1 MALDGPTGYW
11 PIFWLKKMDKT
22 YFSQPLE
29 TEHWLIRPAI
39 PSDFAELY
47 AVGKNP
53 VIWAQHSEK
62 NRGDLAEF
70 QRFFDQGMEQGWGFY
85 VVVSQQTQEIVG
97 STRFYEFNPQNRSVA
112 IGYTFFDPS
121 LWGSGVNSA
130 VKKALLDHAFQQV
143 EQVIFNVYDQNFR
156 SQKAVTKL
164 GALPVGVRGDRVIF
178 GLTRAQW
185 NSVYP

>member
-1 MALDGPTGYW
+1 
-11 PIFWLKKMDKT
+11 
-22 YFSQPLE
+22 
-29 TEHWLIRPAI
+29 
-39 PSDFAELY
+39 
-47 AVGKNP
+47 
-53 VIWAQHSEK
+53 
-62 NRGDLAEF
+62 
-70 QRFFDQGMEQGWGFY
+70 

-143 EQVIFNVYDQNFR
+143 EQVIFYVYDQNFR

-164 GALPVGVRGDRVIF
+164 GALPVGDRGDRMIF
-178 GLTRAQW
+178 RLTLTQW
-185 NSVYP
+185 SPPLP

>member
-1 MALDGPTGYW
+1 
-11 PIFWLKKMDKT
+11 MDNT
-22 YFSQPLE
+22 YFSQSLDA
-29 TEHWLIRPAI
+29 EHWLIRPALS
-39 PSDFAELY
+39 SDFASLY

-62 NRGDLAEF
+62 KRGDLAEF

-85 VVVSQQTQEIVG
+85 VVVSQKTHEIVG
-97 STRFYEFNPQNRSVA
+97 STRFYEFNPQNRSIA

-121 LWGSGVNSA
+121 LWGSGINSA
-130 VKKALLDHAFQQV
+130 VKKAQLDHAFQQV
-143 EQVIFNVYDQNFR
+143 EQVLFYVYDQNFR

-164 GALPVGVRGDRVIF
+164 GAHPIVVRGDRVIF

>member
-1 MALDGPTGYW
+1 MECWL
-11 PIFWLKKMDKT
+11 IFWLKKMDKA
-22 YFSQPLE
+22 YFSQSLE
-29 TEHWLIRPAI
+29 TEHWLIRPVLS
-39 PSDFAELY
+39 SDFASLY

-62 NRGDLAEF
+62 NRGDFEEF

-85 VVVSQQTQEIVG
+85 VVVSQKTQEIVG
-97 STRFYEFNPQNRSVA
+97 STRFYEFNPQNRSIA

-130 VKKALLDHAFQQV
+130 VKKAQLDHAFQQV
-143 EQVIFNVYDQNFR
+143 EQVFFYVYDQNFR
-156 SQKAVTKL
+156 SQKAVAKL
-164 GALPVGVRGDRVIF
+164 GAQPIGVRGDRVIF

-185 NSVYP
+185 SPFLP

>member
-1 MALDGPTGYW
+1 
-11 PIFWLKKMDKT
+11 MDKT
-22 YFSQPLE
+22 HFSQALDA
-29 TEHWLIRPAI
+29 EHWLIRPALS
-39 PSDFAELY
+39 SDFASLY

-62 NRGDLAEF
+62 HRGDLEEF
-70 QRFFDQGMEQGWGFY
+70 QRFFDQGMDQGWGFY

-97 STRFYEFNPQNRSVA
+97 STRFYEFNLQNRSVA

-130 VKKALLDHAFQQV
+130 VKKAQLDHAFQQV
-143 EQVIFNVYDQNFR
+143 DQVLFYVYDQNFR
-156 SQKAVTKL
+156 SQKAMTKL
-164 GALPVGVRGDRVIF
+164 GALPVGVRGDRMIF

-185 NSVYP
+185 SPSLP

>member
-1 MALDGPTGYW
+1 
-11 PIFWLKKMDKT
+11 MDKT
-22 YFSQPLE
+22 HFSQPLE
-29 TEHWLIRPAI
+29 TEHWHIRPAT
-39 PSDFAELY
+39 PSDFTELY

-62 NRGDLAEF
+62 NRGDFEEF
-70 QRFFDQGMEQGWGFY
+70 QRFFDQGMDQRWGFY

-121 LWGSGVNSA
+121 LWGRGVNSA
-130 VKKALLDHAFQQV
+130 VKKAQLDHAFQQV
-143 EQVIFNVYDQNFR
+143 EQVLFYVYDQNFR
-156 SQKAVTKL
+156 SQKAVAKL
-164 GALPVGVRGDRVIF
+164 GALPVGVRGDRMIF